1 MLVHLVANLGGM
13 SDAYGEGLGRERDSR
28 GASAARRLAAEIVPK
43 WNGASAANTM
53 EYETALRAIMVE
65 GHGPVEGLLAAV
77 YFGDVDETK
86 EGYLKYQ
93 LLRLGAGSDEEGPLE
108 AASDDDWG
116 ADPVA
121 AFEASRRH
129 KVKAQEPTELQMR
142 AHRAM
147 VRKFCSFICKIV
159 RHSTVQSNR
168 HALTDMEDTELNP
181 YPRWQQ
187 LVDGGERHRVH
198 AEY

>member
-1 MLVHLVANLGGM
+1 M

-43 WNGASAANTM
+43 WSGASAANTM

-93 LLRLGAGSDEEGPLE
+93 LLRLGAGSQGTAKQNRTEQT
-108 AASDDDWG
+108 
-116 ADPVA
+116 
-121 AFEASRRH
+121 
-129 KVKAQEPTELQMR
+129 KAQKQEKHTR
-142 AHRAM
+142 TD
-147 VRKFCSFICKIV
+147 K
-159 RHSTVQSNR
+159 
-168 HALTDMEDTELNP
+168 ALSAEQAADFGM
-181 YPRWQQ
+181 WQQ
-187 LVDGGERHRVH
+187 SS
-198 AEY
+198 AAPAC

>member
-1 MLVHLVANLGGM
+1 MGGM
-13 SDAYGEGLGRERDSR
+13 SDAYGGGLGRERDSR

-43 WNGASAANTM
+43 WSGASAANTM
-53 EYETALRAIMVE
+53 EYEAALRAIMVE

-77 YFGDVDETK
+77 YFGDVDESK

-129 KVKAQEPTELQMR
+129 KVKAQEPTELFQMR

-168 HALTDMEDTELNP
+168 AVRATPGAWPQHS
-181 YPRWQQ
+181 R
-187 LVDGGERHRVH
+187 GS
-198 AEY
+198 

>member
-1 MLVHLVANLGGM
+1 MA
-13 SDAYGEGLGRERDSR
+13 EGSA
-28 GASAARRLAAEIVPK
+28 ASATVEARRPHGGWRLKLFQSGGSGAA
-43 WNGASAANTM
+43 AANTM
-53 EYETALRAIMVE
+53 MEEYETALRAIMVE

-121 AFEASRRH
+121 AFEASRRQ
-129 KVKAQEPTELQMR
+129 KVKAQGGSCNHTQQPGGMPALHAVYFVVRALEVALVGREQEPGPQHGR
-142 AHRAM
+142 
-147 VRKFCSFICKIV
+147 
-159 RHSTVQSNR
+159 VQA
-168 HALTDMEDTELNP
+168 ALPVAVSPQT
-181 YPRWQQ
+181 
-187 LVDGGERHRVH
+187 
-198 AEY
+198 

>member
-1 MLVHLVANLGGM
+1 M
-13 SDAYGEGLGRERDSR
+13 SDAYGGGLGRERDSR

-43 WNGASAANTM
+43 WSGASAANTM

-129 KVKAQEPTELQMR
+129 KVKAQEPTELHVHEAR
-142 AHRAM
+142 GTTYSPSGR
-147 VRKFCSFICKIV
+147 RRRSRRGRRC
-159 RHSTVQSNR
+159 RRGGRTSTQ
-168 HALTDMEDTELNP
+168 EQELVGLGS
-181 YPRWQQ
+181 R
-187 LVDGGERHRVH
+187 ERRRRG
-198 AEY
+198 

>member
-1 MLVHLVANLGGM
+1 M
-13 SDAYGEGLGRERDSR
+13 SDAYGGGLGRERDSR

-43 WNGASAANTM
+43 WSGASAANTM

-121 AFEASRRH
+121 AFEAREHNKQRPFAGLCR
-129 KVKAQEPTELQMR
+129 VAP
-142 AHRAM
+142 
-147 VRKFCSFICKIV
+147 
-159 RHSTVQSNR
+159 
-168 HALTDMEDTELNP
+168 HAPLA
-181 YPRWQQ
+181 PRWAHAARRGPTRTP
-187 LVDGGERHRVH
+187 DNCGEARMARAALRTHRVSLV
-198 AEY
+198 

>member
-13 SDAYGEGLGRERDSR
+13 SDAYGGGLGRERDSR

-43 WNGASAANTM
+43 WSGASAANTM

-129 KVKAQEPTELQMR
+129 KVKAQEPTEQHVGGR
-142 AHRAM
+142 AKDGVCANGA
-147 VRKFCSFICKIV
+147 
-159 RHSTVQSNR
+159 HS
-168 HALTDMEDTELNP
+168 
-181 YPRWQQ
+181 
-187 LVDGGERHRVH
+187 
-198 AEY
+198 